1 MRFPFTRSTFVALTV
16 CLPAVFLSPHASAL
30 TPEETARASSLF
42 SAYRESMKKG
52 DRDAAEEAIGQ
63 MIDELPAA
71 AAAVVH
77 KEILTEAETM
87 ARTYA
92 RDAQNL
98 LARSEAAPVA
108 RDPEVVQDRKLIA
121 EIYQT
126 ADEAAQKKRLA
137 EEGWPAMQRLQA
149 KLMPAPGSALET
161 DAVLQQLREAIEF
174 RLDLCDDLAEH
185 AGLASDDELRDQINV
200 STGESA
206 GLMSIASAKD
216 RRVLTANRKAAESG
230 DVPKADVIG
239 VEDANR
245 LRMLAG
251 LPALLLDPKLCKA
264 ALNHSEDMSK
274 HKFFAHESPVQGRR
288 SFGDR
293 AAEAGTTASAE
304 NIAQGQRDAADANK
318 SWFHSPG
325 HFRNFFNSGH
335 TRIGFGSHGNLYTQM
350 FGN

>member
-1 MRFPFTRSTFVALTV
+1 
-16 CLPAVFLSPHASAL
+16 
-30 TPEETARASSLF
+30 
-42 SAYRESMKKG
+42 MKKG
-52 DRDAAEEAIGQ
+52 DRDAAEEAIAE
-63 MIDELPAA
+63 MITDLPGS

-77 KEILTEAETM
+77 EEILTEAG
-87 ARTYA
+87 ALA
-92 RDAQNL
+92 RDYVRDAEAL
-98 LARSEAAPVA
+98 LARNDATKAV

-121 EIYQT
+121 EIYAT

-137 EEGWPAMQRLQA
+137 EEGWPAMERLRAKLQA
-149 KLMPAPGSALET
+149 DPGKALET
-161 DAVLQQLREAIEF
+161 DAVVVQLRESISF
-174 RLDLCDDLAEH
+174 RLDLCDDLADH
-185 AGLASDDELRDQINV
+185 AGLPRDGRLRDQIDV
-200 STGESA
+200 SVGESA
-206 GLMSIASAKD
+206 GLMSIATPRD
-216 RRVLTANRKAAESG
+216 RRVLAANRKAAESG
-230 DVPKADVIG
+230 DVPIRDVIG

-264 ALNHSEDMSK
+264 ALNHSEDMSR
-274 HKFFAHESPVQGRR
+274 HKFFAHESPVKGRR

-293 AAEAGTTASAE
+293 AAETGTTASAE
-304 NIAQGQRDAADANK
+304 NIAQGQRDAVDANK